1 ESWQVTRGDWER
13 CRSELEEAAIVLGM
27 VTKGGPQWAMS
38 LPLSQLY
45 RHCRQAEKI
54 IKRQNT

>member
-1 ESWQVTRGDWER
+1 MTRGDWER
-13 CRSELEEAAIVLGM
+13 CRNELEEAAIVLGM
-27 VTKGGPQWAMS
+27 VTKGGPQWAFG